1 MVHISKL
8 KEQDKGHVRAL
19 ELFIMK
25 EYFEAT
31 LHRKWEDLSQE
42 FIDQLGAS
50 SKSSFEHYS
59 EQGLSF
65 IAKENGQI
73 VGFVFAQV
81 VEHMSNLPKAVWV
94 ENIGVHPS
102 YRRRG
107 IGYQLLRKVATE
119 SKKKGAKALQSAI
132 MPDNPKSIMLH
143 KKAGFFMDAR
153 KIAFLDLEALK

>member
-1 MVHISKL
+1 MVQISKL

-50 SKSSFEHYS
+50 SRGSFEHYS

-65 IAKENGQI
+65 IAKENRQI